1 MKRIERYGCFTTSTP
16 FMTSLS
22 LSRSRSAKADEEVRG
37 KTWCE
42 GQRQT
47 IRETKDKILFYFTS
61 WEHFVSLPS
70 LSISRLFSL
79 SLDALEARKSGCG
92 SGRSGDEEEE
102 WRRPIGEAR
111 FPGMEPIRMV
121 DFGENIKS
129 RQIARIFVLSKFGS
143 SGNGK
148 KCGRYFCSHFSHNK
162 SKAKIK
168 LSNAKPT
175 TYVKGQY
182 NYPTLY
188 LLPR

>member
-1 MKRIERYGCFTTSTP
+1 MVASPLRLLLWRL
-16 FMTSLS
+16 SLS
-22 LSRSRSAKADEEVRG
+22 LVPGLPRRMRRWEARPDAKDRDKQSEKQKIRYFFISHRG
-37 KTWCE
+37 N
-42 GQRQT
+42 
-47 IRETKDKILFYFTS
+47 IS
-61 WEHFVSLPS
+61 SPSLPS
-70 LSISRLFSL
+70 LSRAYSL

-162 SKAKIK
+162 SKAKFK